1 MSLMT
6 LFIYSGLAATLLP
19 GGSEVLLIAMLL
31 DMPDK
36 AVLLWA
42 VATLGNTLGAYVTLL
57 MGAFAAQKI
66 GLKGWQVAPES
77 CQSVW
82 GKIKNR
88 IKSAFTLSDAQLKQS
103 QKYGMV
109 LLLLS
114 WVPVIGDA
122 FCLAAGLLRW
132 PIKRCLLLI
141 LLGKALRYA
150 IVLALVI

>member
-57 MGAFAAQKI
+57 MGVVAAQKI
-66 GLKGWQVAPES
+66 GLEGWQVAPES

-103 QKYGMV
+103 KKYGMV
-109 LLLLS
+109 LLPLFWLLS
-114 WVPVIGDA
+114 FRRV
-122 FCLAAGLLRW
+122 LLSRT
-132 PIKRCLLLI
+132 PTDLGYFVLRKNNI
-141 LLGKALRYA
+141 LRDQNS
-150 IVLALVI
+150 